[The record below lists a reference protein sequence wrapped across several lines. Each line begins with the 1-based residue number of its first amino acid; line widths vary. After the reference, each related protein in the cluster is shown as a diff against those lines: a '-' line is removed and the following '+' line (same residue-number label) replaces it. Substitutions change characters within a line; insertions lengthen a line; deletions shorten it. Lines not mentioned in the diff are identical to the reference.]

1 MLLVVD
7 IGNTNTVLGVYENIQ
22 LIGHWR
28 LETKA
33 SQTADEYGILT
44 RNLFAL
50 ANLEFSRIRD
60 IVIAS
65 VVPPLNSVLE
75 QMALQ
80 YFRVRPLFIE
90 PGVKTGMPVLYD
102 PPSDVGAD
110 RIVNAVA
117 AYERFGGPCIVVDF
131 GTATTF
137 DAISVRGEYVG
148 GVICP
153 GPGISAEALFAR
165 TARLP
170 RVEIRAPSKVI
181 GTSTVGSIQS
191 GLYYG
196 YIGLIDGILER
207 MLKELGPQ
215 TSVVATGG
223 YASLIGRGTHLIQ
236 QFVPEL
242 TLEGLRLIYEKNR
255 SKSP

>member
-1 MLLVVD
+1 MLLVID
-7 IGNTNTVLGVYENIQ
+7 IGNTNTVLGVFDGSR
-22 LIGHWR
+22 LAADWR
-28 LETKA
+28 LETKQR
-33 SQTADEYGILT
+33 QTADEYGILA

-50 ANLEFSRIRD
+50 AEMEVSRIQN

-75 QMALQ
+75 QMSLK
-80 YFRVRPLFIE
+80 YFKLKPLFVE

-102 PPSDVGAD
+102 SPADVGAD

-117 AYERFGGPCIVVDF
+117 AFDRYGGPAIVVDF

-137 DAISVRGEYVG
+137 DAISAKGEYLG
-148 GVICP
+148 GVITP

-170 RVEIRAPSKVI
+170 RVEIKAPARVI

-196 YIGLIDGILER
+196 YIGMIDGILER
-207 MLKELGPQ
+207 MLQELG
-215 TSVVATGG
+215 TKTKIIATGG
-223 YASLIGRGTHLIQ
+223 YASLIGTGSSRIQ
-236 QFVPEL
+236 QIDPNL
-242 TLEGLRLIYEKNR
+242 TLEGLRLIFERNK
-255 SKSP
+255 

>member
-1 MLLVVD
+1 MLLVID
-7 IGNTNTVLGVYENIQ
+7 IGNTNTVLGVFDGNC
-22 LIGHWR
+22 LAADWR
-28 LETKA
+28 LETKQR
-33 SQTADEYGILT
+33 QTADEYGILA

-50 ANLEFSRIRD
+50 AEMEVSRIQH

-75 QMALQ
+75 QMALK
-80 YFRVRPLFIE
+80 YFKLKPLFVE

-102 PPSDVGAD
+102 SPADVGAD

-117 AYERFGGPCIVVDF
+117 AYDKYGGPAIVVDF

-137 DAISVRGEYVG
+137 DAISAKGEYLG
-148 GVICP
+148 GVITP

-170 RVEIRAPSKVI
+170 RVEIKAPAKVI

-196 YIGLIDGILER
+196 YIGMIDGILER
-207 MLKELGPQ
+207 MLRELGAK
-215 TSVVATGG
+215 TKIIATGG
-223 YASLIGRGTHLIQ
+223 YASLIGSGSSRIQ
-236 QFVPEL
+236 QIDPNL
-242 TLEGLRLIYEKNR
+242 TLEGLRLIYERNR
-255 SKSP
+255 

>member
-1 MLLVVD
+1 MLLVID
-7 IGNTNTVLGVYENIQ
+7 IGNTNTVLGVYEDVR

-28 LETKA
+28 LETK
-33 SQTADEYGILT
+33 SNQTADEYGILT

-65 VVPPLNSVLE
+65 VVPTLNSVLE

-80 YFRVRPLFIE
+80 YFKVKPLFIE

-102 PPSDVGAD
+102 SPSDVGAD

-117 AYERFGGPCIVVDF
+117 AYDKFGGPCIVVDF

-137 DAISVRGEYVG
+137 DAISVRGEYLG
-148 GVICP
+148 GVITP
-153 GPGISAEALFAR
+153 GPGISAEALFTR

-170 RVEIRAPSKVI
+170 RVEIKAPSKVI

-207 MLKELGPQ
+207 MIKELGPK
-215 TSVVATGG
+215 TAVVATGG
-223 YASLIGRGTHLIQ
+223 YASLIGRGTNLIQ
-236 QFVPEL
+236 HVAPDL
-242 TLEGLRLIYEKNR
+242 TLEGLRLIYEKNQA
-255 SKSP
+255 KSA